1 MRKVRIG
8 IIGAGRIGKLHAEN
22 QVRNGQV
29 QIAGIADP
37 FAAQMEEWAAKL
49 GISKV
54 ISEPLELIQDPEVDA
69 IFICSPTTTHAQL
82 IIEAAK
88 AKKHIFCEKP
98 ISFDPEQTR
107 EALRVVEA
115 AGVKFQTGFNRRFDR
130 NFKHVAQAIRAG
142 KIGDTHIVKITSRDP
157 DAPPKPYILHS
168 GGLFMDMSIHDFDMA
183 RYLTGAE
190 VEEVYVQGAVLVDP
204 VFEECGDID
213 TALVTLKFSNGA
225 LGVIDNSR
233 RAVYG
238 YDQRVEV
245 FGSGGAISVQNEFP
259 NSAELMTSEGIYR
272 DKPHYF
278 FLDRYNQA
286 YVEETNQFIECIL
299 EDKPVAVN
307 GYDGLAAELIA
318 RACDKSYRERRPVK
332 LSEL

>member
-1 MRKVRIG
+1 MGKVRIG

-22 QVRNGQV
+22 LVKNDHAI
-29 QIAGIADP
+29 IAGIADP
-37 FAAQMEEWAAKL
+37 FADQIQEWATKL
-49 GISKV
+49 GIQK
-54 ISEPLELIQDPEVDA
+54 ITPDPLPLIHDPEVDA
-69 IFICSPTTTHAQL
+69 IFICSPTTTHAEL
-82 IIEAAK
+82 IMEAAR
-88 AKKHIFCEKP
+88 AGKHIFCEKP
-98 ISFDPEQTR
+98 VSFDPAQTR
-107 EALRVVEA
+107 EALQVVEEH
-115 AGVKFQTGFNRRFDR
+115 GVKFQTGFNRRFDR
-130 NFKHVAQAIRAG
+130 NFKHVSQAIKAG
-142 KIGDTHIVKITSRDP
+142 RIGEPHIIKITSRDP
-157 DAPPKPYILHS
+157 DAPPKSYIQNS
-168 GGLFMDMSIHDFDMA
+168 GGMFMDMTIHDFDMA

-213 TALVTLKFSNGA
+213 TALVTLKFTNGA

-245 FGSGGAISVQNEFP
+245 FGSGGSISVQNEFP
-259 NSAELMTSEGIYR
+259 NTAEIMTSEGIFK

-286 YVEETNQFIECIL
+286 YVEETNQFIQCIL
-299 EDKPVAVN
+299 EDNPVAVN
-307 GYDGLAAELIA
+307 GFDGLQAELIA
-318 RACDKSYRERRPVK
+318 KACDKSYREKRPVK